1 MLGAKGAQ
9 IYAKCRGIATGCPWI
24 LYIGPDACKMWASCA
39 KLKGG
44 VLRRIAHLWVMADGN
59 AFLVSARKYRPTTW
73 ETVVG
78 QRSITDTLRHSIDS
92 GQIAQAYLFCGPRG
106 VGKTT
111 CARIFANAI
120 NGFTTEQAERS
131 FNVFELDAASNNG
144 VEHIRSIID
153 QVRIPPQDGKYKVY
167 VIDEVHML
175 SKDAFNAFLK
185 TLEEPP
191 AHAVFILATTEK
203 HKILPTILS
212 RCQIYD
218 FRRITTRDI
227 AEHLLYVAGQE
238 GVSTEPE
245 ALNVIAQRADGAMR
259 DALSIFDQMVASSAE
274 GVTYEAVTRHLNV
287 LGHDVYFSI
296 VDAALEGRIG
306 DMLLQLEEVVA
317 AGFDAHHFVTGLGQH
332 LRNLMVCKDEATVSL
347 MEAGDAVVAKFSDQ
361 AKRCGLHFLVGA
373 IGSANE
379 ADQQYRISRH
389 PRLLVELML
398 MRIGSLEAVTA
409 EGAKKK

>member
-1 MLGAKGAQ
+1 M
-9 IYAKCRGIATGCPWI
+9 
-24 LYIGPDACKMWASCA
+24 S
-39 KLKGG
+39 
-44 VLRRIAHLWVMADGN
+44 DGN
-59 AFLVSARKYRPTTW
+59 SFLVSARKYRPTTW

-78 QRSITDTLRHSIDS
+78 QKSITDTLRHSIQS
-92 GQIAQAYLFCGPRG
+92 GHIAQAYLFCGPRG

-144 VEHIRSIID
+144 VENIRSIID
-153 QVRIPPQDGKYKVY
+153 QVRIPPQDGRFKVY

-191 AHAVFILATTEK
+191 KHAVFILATTEK

-227 AEHLLYVAGQE
+227 ADHLFYVASKE
-238 GVSTEPE
+238 GVDTEPE

-274 GVTYEAVTRHLNV
+274 GVTYSAVTRHLNV
-287 LGHDVYFSI
+287 LGHDVYFNI
-296 VDAALEGRIG
+296 TDAALEGRIG
-306 DMLLQLEEVVA
+306 DMLLQLEEVVG
-317 AGFDAHHFVTGLGQH
+317 AGFDSHHFVTGFGQH
-332 LRNLMVCKDEATVSL
+332 LRNLMVCKDEATLSL
-347 MEAGDAVVAKFSDQ
+347 MEAGAAVADRFGEQ
-361 AKRCGLHFLVGA
+361 ARRCGLHFLVGA
-373 IGSANE
+373 IGHANE
-379 ADQQYRISRH
+379 ADQQYRLSRH

-398 MRIGSLEAVTA
+398 MRIGSLEAVSV

>member
-1 MLGAKGAQ
+1 MSEDN
-9 IYAKCRGIATGCPWI
+9 T
-24 LYIGPDACKMWASCA
+24 
-39 KLKGG
+39 
-44 VLRRIAHLWVMADGN
+44 
-59 AFLVSARKYRPTTW
+59 FLVSARKYRPTTW

-78 QRSITDTLRHSIDS
+78 QKSITDTLRHSISS

-120 NGFTTEQAERS
+120 NGFTPEQAERS

-153 QVRIPPQDGKYKVY
+153 QVRIPPQDGQYKVY

-191 AHAVFILATTEK
+191 KHAVFILATTEK

-227 AEHLLYVAGQE
+227 ADHLVYVAGQE
-238 GVSTEPE
+238 GVKTEAE

-274 GVTYEAVTRHLNV
+274 GVTYDAVTRHLNV
-287 LGHDVYFSI
+287 LGHDVYFNV
-296 VDAALEGRIG
+296 VDAALEGRVG

-332 LRNLMVCKDEATVSL
+332 LRNLLVSKDQATLSL
-347 MEAGDAVVAKFSDQ
+347 MEAGASMAERFGQQ
-361 AKRCGLHFLVGA
+361 AQNCGLHFLVGA
-373 IGSANE
+373 IGCANE
-379 ADQQYRISRH
+379 ADQQYRLSRH

-398 MRIGSLEAVTA
+398 MRMGSLEVVST

>member
-1 MLGAKGAQ
+1 MSEDN
-9 IYAKCRGIATGCPWI
+9 T
-24 LYIGPDACKMWASCA
+24 
-39 KLKGG
+39 
-44 VLRRIAHLWVMADGN
+44 
-59 AFLVSARKYRPTTW
+59 FLVSARKYRPTSW

-78 QRSITDTLRHSIDS
+78 QKSITDTLRHSIES

-120 NGFTTEQAERS
+120 NDFTTEQAERS

-144 VEHIRSIID
+144 VDHIRSIID
-153 QVRIPPQDGKYKVY
+153 QVRIPPQDGQYKVY

-191 AHAVFILATTEK
+191 KHAVFILATTEK

-227 AEHLLYVAGQE
+227 AVHFVYVDEQE
-238 GVSTEPE
+238 GVKTEPE

-259 DALSIFDQMVASSAE
+259 DALSIFDQMVASSAD
-274 GVTYEAVTRHLNV
+274 GVTYEAVTTHLNV
-287 LGHDVYFSI
+287 LGHDVYFNV

-306 DMLLQLEEVVA
+306 DMLLQLEEVIA

-332 LRNLMVCKDEATVSL
+332 LRNLLVCKDQATLSL
-347 MEAGDAVVAKFSDQ
+347 MEAGASMAERFGQQ
-361 AKRCGLHFLVGA
+361 AQKCGLHFLVGA
-373 IGSANE
+373 IGCANE
-379 ADQQYRISRH
+379 SDQQYRLSRH

-398 MRIGSLEAVTA
+398 MGLGSLEAVSA

>member
-1 MLGAKGAQ
+1 
-9 IYAKCRGIATGCPWI
+9 
-24 LYIGPDACKMWASCA
+24 
-39 KLKGG
+39 
-44 VLRRIAHLWVMADGN
+44 MAEGN
-59 AFLVSARKYRPTTW
+59 TFLVSARKYRPTTW

-78 QRSITDTLRHSIDS
+78 QKSITDTLRHSIES

-120 NGFTTEQAERS
+120 NGFTSEQAERS

-153 QVRIPPQDGKYKVY
+153 QVRIPPQDGDYKVY

-191 AHAVFILATTEK
+191 KHAVFILATTEK

-227 AEHLLYVAGQE
+227 AEHLAFVAGQE
-238 GVSTEPE
+238 GVNAEPE

-259 DALSIFDQMVASSAE
+259 DALSIFDQMVASSGE
-274 GVTYEAVTRHLNV
+274 GVSYEAVTRHLNV
-287 LGHDVYFSI
+287 LGHDVYFGV
-296 VDAALEGRIG
+296 VDAALDGRIG

-332 LRNLMVCKDEATVSL
+332 LRNLMVCKDESTLAL
-347 MEAGDAVVAKFSDQ
+347 MEAGESVVGRFSDQ

-373 IGSANE
+373 IGHANE
-379 ADQQYRISRH
+379 ADQQYRTSRH

-398 MRIGSLEAVTA
+398 MRIGSLEAVSA

>member
-9 IYAKCRGIATGCPWI
+9 IYAKCRGNATAWWRI
-24 LYIGPDACKMWASCA
+24 LHNAAYTGKMWASCA
-39 KLKGG
+39 KLKRGG
-44 VLRRIAHLWVMADGN
+44 SPRIAHLWTMAEGQS
-59 AFLVSARKYRPTTW
+59 FLVSARKYRPTTW

-78 QRSITDTLRHSIDS
+78 QRSITDTLRHSIES

-153 QVRIPPQDGKYKVY
+153 QVRIPPQDGEYKVY

-191 AHAVFILATTEK
+191 RHAVFILATTEK

-227 AEHLLYVAGQE
+227 AEHLAYVAGQE
-238 GVSTEPE
+238 GVNAEPE

-274 GVTYEAVTRHLNV
+274 GVTYGAVTQHLNV
-287 LGHDVYFSI
+287 LGHDVYFNI
-296 VDAALEGRIG
+296 VDAALEGRVG

-332 LRNLMVCKDEATVSL
+332 LRNLLVSKDQATLSL
-347 MEAGDAVVAKFSDQ
+347 MEAGAAVVDRFKDQ
-361 AKRCGLHFLVGA
+361 SQRCGLHFLVGA
-373 IGSANE
+373 IGHANE
-379 ADQQYRISRH
+379 ADQQYRVSRH

-398 MRIGSLEAVTA
+398 MRIGSLEAVSA

>member
-1 MLGAKGAQ
+1 M
-9 IYAKCRGIATGCPWI
+9 
-24 LYIGPDACKMWASCA
+24 
-39 KLKGG
+39 
-44 VLRRIAHLWVMADGN
+44 
-59 AFLVSARKYRPTTW
+59 
-73 ETVVG
+73 VG
-78 QRSITDTLRHSIDS
+78 QKSITDTLRHSISS

-153 QVRIPPQDGKYKVY
+153 QVRIPPQDGQYKVY

-191 AHAVFILATTEK
+191 KHAVFILATTEK

-227 AEHLLYVAGQE
+227 ADHLVYVAGQE
-238 GVSTEPE
+238 GVKIEAE

-259 DALSIFDQMVASSAE
+259 DALSIFDQMVASSSE

-287 LGHDVYFSI
+287 LGHDVYFNV
-296 VDAALEGRIG
+296 VDAALEGRVG

-332 LRNLMVCKDEATVSL
+332 LRNLLVSKDQATLSL
-347 MEAGDAVVAKFSDQ
+347 MEAGASMAERFGQQ
-361 AKRCGLHFLVGA
+361 AQNCGLHFLVGA
-373 IGSANE
+373 IGCANE
-379 ADQQYRISRH
+379 ADQQYRLSRH

-398 MRIGSLEAVTA
+398 MRMGSLEVVST

>member
-1 MLGAKGAQ
+1 M
-9 IYAKCRGIATGCPWI
+9 
-24 LYIGPDACKMWASCA
+24 SE
-39 KLKGG
+39 
-44 VLRRIAHLWVMADGN
+44 GN
-59 AFLVSARKYRPTTW
+59 HFLVSARKYRPTTW

-78 QRSITDTLRHSIDS
+78 QQSITDTLRHSIES

-153 QVRIPPQDGKYKVY
+153 QVRIPPQDGQYKVY

-191 AHAVFILATTEK
+191 KHAVFILATTEK

-227 AEHLLYVAGQE
+227 ADHLAFVAGKE
-238 GVSTEPE
+238 GVNAEAE

-274 GVTYEAVTRHLNV
+274 GVTYAAVTRHLNV
-287 LGHDVYFSI
+287 LGHDVYFNV
-296 VDAALEGRIG
+296 VDAALDGRIG

-317 AGFDAHHFVTGLGQH
+317 AGFDAHHFVTGLGTTPPQP
-332 LRNLMVCKDEATVSL
+332 
-347 MEAGDAVVAKFSDQ
+347 
-361 AKRCGLHFLVGA
+361 
-373 IGSANE
+373 
-379 ADQQYRISRH
+379 
-389 PRLLVELML
+389 PRLQGRGDPLLDGGRSHGGRPV
-398 MRIGSLEAVTA
+398 R
-409 EGAKKK
+409 GAGPPLWASFPRGGHRACQRGGPAIPTLAASTVAGRTDAHAHRLPRSGHRGGGKKK